1 MAYTPKTWKDLPDET
16 TPIKASDLNHME
28 TGIYN
33 NSKIGNENNSKI
45 GNLNSLTTQNKSSTV
60 DAINEIENLFES
72 LKDELFYKNG
82 DIWIVPDGYS
92 IITGGHVTAGKKE
105 IAFSIYTPKSMK
117 NINSVTVS
125 NAKITARQNGNYLVD
140 SKIVNLKLQKRTDNC
155 LYVLYTSPSEIS
167 NATNNDT
174 VAIAFGN
181 GTFTFSSTSVASD
194 EESSDL
200 ETI

>member
-1 MAYTPKTWKDLPDET
+1 MAYTQKIWKDLPDET
-16 TPIKASDLNHME
+16 TPIKAADLNHIE

-33 NSKIGNENNSKI
+33 NSVDIGTKSE
-45 GNLNSLTTQNKSSTV
+45 LTTIDKTNLVK
-60 DAINEIENLFES
+60 AINEIESSFKS

-82 DIWIVPDGYS
+82 DTWVVPDGYS
-92 IITGGHVTAGKKE
+92 IIAGGHITAAKKE

-125 NAKITARQNGNYLVD
+125 NAKITVRQNGNYLVD

-155 LYVLYTSPSEIS
+155 LYVRYTSPSEIS
-167 NATNNDT
+167 NATNNDA
-174 VAIAFGN
+174 VAVAFGN

>member
-1 MAYTPKTWKDLPDET
+1 MAYTQKIWKDLPDET
-16 TPIKASDLNHME
+16 TPIKATDLNHIE

-33 NSKIGNENNSKI
+33 NSVDIGTKSE
-45 GNLNSLTTQNKSSTV
+45 LTTTDKTNLVK
-60 DAINEIENLFES
+60 AINEIESSFKS

-82 DIWIVPDGYS
+82 DTWAVPVGYS
-92 IITGGHVTAGKKE
+92 IIAGGHITAGKKE

-125 NAKITARQNGNYLVD
+125 NAKITVRQNGNYLVD
-140 SKIVNLKLQKRTDNC
+140 DKIVNLKLEKRTDNC
-155 LYVLYTSPSEIS
+155 LYARYTAPSEIT

-174 VAIAFGN
+174 VAVAFGN
-181 GTFTFSSTSVASD
+181 GTFTFSSTSVVSD

>member
-1 MAYTPKTWKDLPDET
+1 MAYTSKIWKDLPDET
-16 TPIKASDLNHME
+16 TPIKATDLNHIE

-33 NSKIGNENNSKI
+33 NSVDIGTKSE
-45 GNLNSLTTQNKSSTV
+45 LTTTDKTNLVK
-60 DAINEIENLFES
+60 AINEIESSFKS

-82 DIWIVPDGYS
+82 DTWVVPDGYS
-92 IITGGHVTAGKKE
+92 IITGGHITAAKKE

-125 NAKITARQNGNYLVD
+125 NAKITVRQNGNYLVD
-140 SKIVNLKLQKRTDNC
+140 SKIVNLELQKRTDNC
-155 LYVLYTSPSEIS
+155 LYVRYTSPSEIT

-174 VAIAFGN
+174 VAVAFGN
-181 GTFTFSSTSVASD
+181 GTFTFSSTSVSSD
-194 EESSDL
+194 EGSSDL

>member
-1 MAYTPKTWKDLPDET
+1 MAYTQKIWKDLPDET
-16 TPIKASDLNHME
+16 TPIKATDLNHIE

-33 NSKIGNENNSKI
+33 NSVDIGTKSE
-45 GNLNSLTTQNKSSTV
+45 LTTIDKTNLVK
-60 DAINEIENLFES
+60 AINEIESSFKS

-82 DIWIVPDGYS
+82 DTWVVPDGYS
-92 IITGGHVTAGKKE
+92 IIAGGHITAAKKE

-125 NAKITARQNGNYLVD
+125 NAKITVRQNGNYLVD
-140 SKIVNLKLQKRTDNC
+140 DKIVNLVLEKRTDNC
-155 LYVLYTSPSEIS
+155 LYARYISSSEIS

-174 VAIAFGN
+174 VAVAFGN

>member
-1 MAYTPKTWKDLPDET
+1 MAYTQKIWKDLPDET
-16 TPIKASDLNHME
+16 TPIKATDLNHIE

-33 NSKIGNENNSKI
+33 NSVDIGTKSE
-45 GNLNSLTTQNKSSTV
+45 LTTIDKTNLVK
-60 DAINEIENLFES
+60 AINEIESSFKS

-82 DIWIVPDGYS
+82 DTWVVPDGYS
-92 IITGGHVTAGKKE
+92 IIAGGHITAAKKE

-125 NAKITARQNGNYLVD
+125 NAKITVRQNGNYLVD
-140 SKIVNLKLQKRTDNC
+140 NKIVNLVLEKRTDNC
-155 LYVLYTSPSEIS
+155 LYARYTSPSEIS

-174 VAIAFGN
+174 VAVAFGN

-194 EESSDL
+194 EGSSDL

>member
-1 MAYTPKTWKDLPDET
+1 MAYTSKIWKDLPDET
-16 TPIKASDLNHME
+16 TPIKATDLNHIE

-33 NSKIGNENNSKI
+33 NSIDIGTKSE
-45 GNLNSLTTQNKSSTV
+45 LTTTDKTNLVK
-60 DAINEIENLFES
+60 AINEIENSFKS

-82 DIWIVPDGYS
+82 DTWVVPDGYS
-92 IITGGHVTAGKKE
+92 IIAGGHITAAKKE

-125 NAKITARQNGNYLVD
+125 NAKITVRQNGNYLVD
-140 SKIVNLKLQKRTDNC
+140 SKIVNLTLEKRTDNC
-155 LYVLYTSPSEIS
+155 LYARYISPSEIS
-167 NATNNDT
+167 NAINNDT
-174 VAIAFGN
+174 VAVAFGN

-194 EESSDL
+194 EGSSDL

>member
-1 MAYTPKTWKDLPDET
+1 MAYTPKIWKDLPDET
-16 TPIKASDLNHME
+16 TPIKATDLNHIE

-33 NSKIGNENNSKI
+33 NSVDIGTKSE
-45 GNLNSLTTQNKSSTV
+45 LTTIDKTNLVK
-60 DAINEIENLFES
+60 AINEIESSFKS

-82 DIWIVPDGYS
+82 DTWVVPDGYS
-92 IITGGHVTAGKKE
+92 IIAGGHITAAKKE

-117 NINSVTVS
+117 NINSITVS
-125 NAKITARQNGNYLVD
+125 NAKITVRQNGNYLVD

-155 LYVLYTSPSEIS
+155 LYVLYTSPSDIS

-174 VAIAFGN
+174 VAVAFGN

-194 EESSDL
+194 EGSSEL

>member
-1 MAYTPKTWKDLPDET
+1 MAYTQKIWKDLPDET
-16 TPIKASDLNHME
+16 TPIKATDLNHIE

-33 NSKIGNENNSKI
+33 NSVDIGTKSE
-45 GNLNSLTTQNKSSTV
+45 LTTTDKTNLVK
-60 DAINEIENLFES
+60 AINEIESSFKS

-82 DIWIVPDGYS
+82 DTWVVPVGYS
-92 IITGGHVTAGKKE
+92 IIAGGHITSAKKE

-125 NAKITARQNGNYLVD
+125 NAKITVRQNGNYLVND
-140 SKIVNLKLQKRTDNC
+140 QIVNLALEKRTDNC
-155 LYVLYTSPSEIS
+155 LYARYTSPSEIT
-167 NATNNDT
+167 NATNNDALA
-174 VAIAFGN
+174 VAFGN

-194 EESSDL
+194 EGSSDL

>member
-1 MAYTPKTWKDLPDET
+1 MAYTPKIWKDLPDET
-16 TPIKASDLNHME
+16 TPIKATDLNHIE

-33 NSKIGNENNSKI
+33 NSVDIGTKSE
-45 GNLNSLTTQNKSSTV
+45 LTTIDKTNLVK
-60 DAINEIENLFES
+60 AINEIESSFKS

-82 DIWIVPDGYS
+82 DTWVVPDGYS
-92 IITGGHVTAGKKE
+92 IIAGGHITAAKKE

-117 NINSVTVS
+117 NINSITVS
-125 NAKITARQNGNYLVD
+125 NAKITVRQNGNYLVD

-174 VAIAFGN
+174 VAVAFGN

>member
-1 MAYTPKTWKDLPDET
+1 MAYTSKIWKDLPDET
-16 TPIKASDLNHME
+16 TPIKATDLNHIE

-33 NSKIGNENNSKI
+33 NSVDIGTKSE
-45 GNLNSLTTQNKSSTV
+45 LTTIDKTNLVK
-60 DAINEIENLFES
+60 AINEIESSFKS

-82 DIWIVPDGYS
+82 DTWVVPVGYS
-92 IITGGHVTAGKKE
+92 IITGGHITSAKKE

-125 NAKITARQNGNYLVD
+125 NAKITVRQNGNYLIND
-140 SKIVNLKLQKRTDNC
+140 QIVNLVLEKRTDNC
-155 LYVLYTSPSEIS
+155 LYARYTSPSEIS

-174 VAIAFGN
+174 VAVAFGN
-181 GTFTFSSTSVASD
+181 GTFTFSSTNVASD

>member
-1 MAYTPKTWKDLPDET
+1 MAYTSKIWKDLPDET
-16 TPIKASDLNHME
+16 TPIKATDLNHIE

-33 NSKIGNENNSKI
+33 NSIDIGTKSE
-45 GNLNSLTTQNKSSTV
+45 LTTIDKTNLVK
-60 DAINEIENLFES
+60 AINEIENSFKS

-82 DIWIVPDGYS
+82 DTWVVPDGYS
-92 IITGGHVTAGKKE
+92 IITGGHITAAKKE

-125 NAKITARQNGNYLVD
+125 NAKITVRQNGNYLVD
-140 SKIVNLKLQKRTDNC
+140 SKIVNLELQKRTDNC
-155 LYVLYTSPSEIS
+155 LYARYISSSEIT
-167 NATNNDT
+167 NATNNDALA
-174 VAIAFGN
+174 VAFGN

-194 EESSDL
+194 EENSDL

>member
-1 MAYTPKTWKDLPDET
+1 MAYTSKIWKDLPDET
-16 TPIKASDLNHME
+16 TPIKAADLNHIE

-33 NSKIGNENNSKI
+33 NSVDIGTKSE
-45 GNLNSLTTQNKSSTV
+45 LTTIDKTNLVK
-60 DAINEIENLFES
+60 AINEIESSFKS

-82 DIWIVPDGYS
+82 DTWVVPDGYS
-92 IITGGHVTAGKKE
+92 IITGGHITAAKKE

-125 NAKITARQNGNYLVD
+125 NAKITVRQNGNYLVD
-140 SKIVNLKLQKRTDNC
+140 SKIVNLELQKRTDNC
-155 LYVLYTSPSEIS
+155 LYARYTSPSEIT

-174 VAIAFGN
+174 VAVAFGN

-194 EESSDL
+194 EGSSDL

>member
-1 MAYTPKTWKDLPDET
+1 MAYTSKIWKDLPDET
-16 TPIKASDLNHME
+16 TPIKATDLNHIE

-33 NSKIGNENNSKI
+33 NSVDIGTKSE
-45 GNLNSLTTQNKSSTV
+45 LTTIDKTNLVK
-60 DAINEIENLFES
+60 AINEIESSFKS

-82 DIWIVPDGYS
+82 DTWVVPTGYS
-92 IITGGHVTAGKKE
+92 IIAGGHITSAKKE

-125 NAKITARQNGNYLVD
+125 NAKITVRQNGNYLVD
-140 SKIVNLKLQKRTDNC
+140 DKIVNLVLEKRTDNC
-155 LYVLYTSPSEIS
+155 LYARYISSSEIS

-174 VAIAFGN
+174 VAVAFGN

>member
-1 MAYTPKTWKDLPDET
+1 MAYTPKIWKDLPDET
-16 TPIKASDLNHME
+16 TPIKATDLNHIE

-33 NSKIGNENNSKI
+33 NSKIGDENNSKI

-82 DIWIVPDGYS
+82 DIWVVPDGYS

-181 GTFTFSSTSVASD
+181 GTFTFNSTSVVSD
-194 EESSDL
+194 EESSDV

>member
-1 MAYTPKTWKDLPDET
+1 MAYTQKIWKDLPDET
-16 TPIKASDLNHME
+16 TPIKATDLNHIE

-33 NSKIGNENNSKI
+33 NSVDIGTKSE
-45 GNLNSLTTQNKSSTV
+45 LTTTDKTNLVK
-60 DAINEIENLFES
+60 AINEIESSFKS

-82 DIWIVPDGYS
+82 DTWVVPVGYS
-92 IITGGHVTAGKKE
+92 IIAGGHITSAKKE

-125 NAKITARQNGNYLVD
+125 NAKITVRQNGNYLIND
-140 SKIVNLKLQKRTDNC
+140 QIVNLTLEKRTDNC
-155 LYVLYTSPSEIS
+155 LYARYTSSSEIS

-174 VAIAFGN
+174 VAVAFGN

-194 EESSDL
+194 KESSDL

>member
-1 MAYTPKTWKDLPDET
+1 MAYTQKNWKDLPDET
-16 TPIKASDLNHME
+16 TPIKAADLNHIE

-33 NSKIGNENNSKI
+33 NSVDIGAKSE
-45 GNLNSLTTQNKSSTV
+45 LTTIDKTNLVK
-60 DAINEIENLFES
+60 AINEIESSFKS

-82 DIWIVPDGYS
+82 DTWVVPDGYS
-92 IITGGHVTAGKKE
+92 IIAGGHITAAKKE

-125 NAKITARQNGNYLVD
+125 NAKITVRQNGNYLVD
-140 SKIVNLKLQKRTDNC
+140 SKIVNLALEKRTDNC
-155 LYVLYTSPSEIS
+155 LYARYISPSEIS
-167 NATNNDT
+167 NATNND
-174 VAIAFGN
+174 VLAVAFGN

>member
-1 MAYTPKTWKDLPDET
+1 MAYTPKVWKDLPDET
-16 TPIKASDLNHME
+16 TPIKATDLNHIE

-33 NSKIGNENNSKI
+33 SSTIGEENNSKI
-45 GNLNSLTTQNKSSTV
+45 GNLNSLTTQNKNSAV
-60 DAINEIENLFES
+60 EAINEIENSFKS

-82 DIWIVPDGYS
+82 ETWTVPDGYS
-92 IITGGHVTAGKKE
+92 IIAGGHVTNTKTE

-117 NINSVTVS
+117 NINSVTVK
-125 NAKITARQNGNYLVD
+125 NAKITARQNGNYLLD
-140 SKIVNLKLQKRTDNC
+140 SQIVNLKLQKRTDNC
-155 LYVLYTSPSEIS
+155 LYALYNSPSAMS
-167 NATNNDT
+167 SATNNDA

>member
-1 MAYTPKTWKDLPDET
+1 MAYTPKVWKDLPDET
-16 TPIKASDLNHME
+16 TPIKATDLNHIE

-33 NSKIGNENNSKI
+33 NSVDIGTKSE
-45 GNLNSLTTQNKSSTV
+45 LTTIDKTNLVK
-60 DAINEIENLFES
+60 AINEIESSFKS

-82 DIWIVPDGYS
+82 DTWVVPDGYS
-92 IITGGHVTAGKKE
+92 IIAGGHITAAKKE

-125 NAKITARQNGNYLVD
+125 NAKITVRQNGNYLVD
-140 SKIVNLKLQKRTDNC
+140 NKIVNLVLEKRTDNC
-155 LYVLYTSPSEIS
+155 LYARYTSSSEIS
-167 NATNNDT
+167 NATNNDN
-174 VAIAFGN
+174 VAVAFGN

>member
-1 MAYTPKTWKDLPDET
+1 MNYTPKVWKDLPDET
-16 TPIKASDLNHME
+16 TPIKATDLNHIE

-33 NSKIGNENNSKI
+33 NSIDIGTKSE
-45 GNLNSLTTQNKSSTV
+45 LTTTDKTNLVK
-60 DAINEIENLFES
+60 AINEIESSFKS

-82 DIWIVPDGYS
+82 DTWVVPDGYS
-92 IITGGHVTAGKKE
+92 IITGGHITAAKKE

-125 NAKITARQNGNYLVD
+125 NAKITVRQNGNYLVD
-140 SKIVNLKLQKRTDNC
+140 SKIVNLELQKRTDNC
-155 LYVLYTSPSEIS
+155 LYARYISSSEIS

-174 VAIAFGN
+174 VAVAFGN

>member
-1 MAYTPKTWKDLPDET
+1 MAYTQKIWKDLPDET
-16 TPIKASDLNHME
+16 TPIKATDLNHIE

-33 NSKIGNENNSKI
+33 NSVDIGAKSE
-45 GNLNSLTTQNKSSTV
+45 LTTIDKTNLVK
-60 DAINEIENLFES
+60 AINEIENSFKS

-82 DIWIVPDGYS
+82 DTWVVPTGYS
-92 IITGGHVTAGKKE
+92 IITGGHITAAKKE

-125 NAKITARQNGNYLVD
+125 NAKITVRQNGNYLIND
-140 SKIVNLKLQKRTDNC
+140 QIVNLVLEKRTDNC
-155 LYVLYTSPSEIS
+155 LYARYTSSSEIS

-174 VAIAFGN
+174 VAVAFGN

-194 EESSDL
+194 EGSSDL

>member
-1 MAYTPKTWKDLPDET
+1 MAYTPKVWKDLPDET
-16 TPIKASDLNHME
+16 TPIKATDLNHIE

-33 NSKIGNENNSKI
+33 NSTIGDENNSKI
-45 GNLNSLTTQNKSSTV
+45 GNLNSLTTQNKNSAV
-60 DAINEIENLFES
+60 DAINEIESLFES

-82 DIWIVPDGYS
+82 DTWAVPVGYS
-92 IITGGHVTAGKKE
+92 IITGGHITAAKKE

-125 NAKITARQNGNYLVD
+125 NAKITVRQNGNYLVND
-140 SKIVNLKLQKRTDNC
+140 QIVNLVLEKRTDNC
-155 LYVLYTSPSEIS
+155 LYARYTSSSEIS

-174 VAIAFGN
+174 VAVAFGN

>member
-1 MAYTPKTWKDLPDET
+1 MAYTSKIWKDLPDET
-16 TPIKASDLNHME
+16 TPIKAADLNHIE

-33 NSKIGNENNSKI
+33 NSVDIGAKSE
-45 GNLNSLTTQNKSSTV
+45 LTTIDKTNLVK
-60 DAINEIENLFES
+60 AINEIESSFKS

-82 DIWIVPDGYS
+82 DTWVVPTGYS
-92 IITGGHVTAGKKE
+92 IIAGGHITSAKKE

-125 NAKITARQNGNYLVD
+125 NAKITVRQNGNYLIND
-140 SKIVNLKLQKRTDNC
+140 QIVNLVLEKRTDNC
-155 LYVLYTSPSEIS
+155 LYARYTSSSEIS

-174 VAIAFGN
+174 VAVAFGN

-194 EESSDL
+194 
-200 ETI
+200 

>member
-1 MAYTPKTWKDLPDET
+1 MAYTPKIWKDLPDET
-16 TPIKASDLNHME
+16 TPIKATDLNHIE

-33 NSKIGNENNSKI
+33 SSTIGDENNSKI
-45 GNLNSLTTQNKSSTV
+45 GNLNSLTTQNKSSAV
-60 DAINEIENLFES
+60 DAINEIESSFKS

-82 DIWIVPDGYS
+82 DTWVVPDGYS
-92 IITGGHVTAGKKE
+92 IIAGGHITSAKKE

-125 NAKITARQNGNYLVD
+125 NAKITVRQNGNYLVD
-140 SKIVNLKLQKRTDNC
+140 SKIANLVLEKRTDNC
-155 LYVLYTSPSEIS
+155 LYARYTSPSEIT

-174 VAIAFGN
+174 VAVAFGN

>member
-1 MAYTPKTWKDLPDET
+1 MAYTSKIWKDLPDET
-16 TPIKASDLNHME
+16 TPIKATDLNHIE

-33 NSKIGNENNSKI
+33 NSVDIGAKSE
-45 GNLNSLTTQNKSSTV
+45 LTTIDKTNLVK
-60 DAINEIENLFES
+60 AINEIESSFKS

-82 DIWIVPDGYS
+82 DTWVVPVGYS
-92 IITGGHVTAGKKE
+92 IITGGHITAEKKE

-125 NAKITARQNGNYLVD
+125 NAKITVRQNGNYLVD
-140 SKIVNLKLQKRTDNC
+140 DKIVNLKLEKRTDNC
-155 LYVLYTSPSEIS
+155 IYVRYTSPSEIT
-167 NATNNDT
+167 NATNNDALA
-174 VAIAFGN
+174 VAFGN

-194 EESSDL
+194 EGSSDL

>member
-1 MAYTPKTWKDLPDET
+1 MAYTPKVWKDLPDET
-16 TPIKASDLNHME
+16 TPIKATDLNHIE

-33 NSKIGNENNSKI
+33 SSTIGEENNSKI
-45 GNLNSLTTQNKSSTV
+45 GNLNSLTTQNKNSAV
-60 DAINEIENLFES
+60 EAINEIENSFKS

-82 DIWIVPDGYS
+82 DTWAVPDGYS
-92 IITGGHVTAGKKE
+92 IIAGGHITATKKE

-125 NAKITARQNGNYLVD
+125 NAKITVRQNGNYLVD

-155 LYVLYTSPSEIS
+155 LYVLYTSPSEIT
-167 NATNNDT
+167 NATNNDALA
-174 VAIAFGN
+174 VAFGN

>member
-1 MAYTPKTWKDLPDET
+1 MAYTPKVWKDLPDET
-16 TPIKASDLNHME
+16 TPIKATDLNHIE

-33 NSKIGNENNSKI
+33 NSTTGDENNSKI
-45 GNLNSLTTQNKSSTV
+45 GNLNNLTTQNKNSAV
-60 DAINEIENLFES
+60 DAINEIESLFES

-82 DIWIVPDGYS
+82 DTWAVPDGYS
-92 IITGGHVTAGKKE
+92 IVTGGHVTAGKKE

-155 LYVLYTSPSEIS
+155 LYVLYTSTSEIS
-167 NATNNDT
+167 NATNNDA

>member
-1 MAYTPKTWKDLPDET
+1 MAYTPKVWKDLPDET
-16 TPIKASDLNHME
+16 TPIKATDLNHIE

-33 NSKIGNENNSKI
+33 NSVDIGTKSE
-45 GNLNSLTTQNKSSTV
+45 LTTIDKTNLVK
-60 DAINEIENLFES
+60 AINEIESSFKS

-82 DIWIVPDGYS
+82 DTWVVPDGYS
-92 IITGGHVTAGKKE
+92 IITGGHITAAKKE

-125 NAKITARQNGNYLVD
+125 NAKITVRQNGNYLVD
-140 SKIVNLKLQKRTDNC
+140 NKIVNLVLEKRTDNC
-155 LYVLYTSPSEIS
+155 LYARYTSPSEMS

-174 VAIAFGN
+174 VAVAFGN

-194 EESSDL
+194 EESSGL

>member
-1 MAYTPKTWKDLPDET
+1 MAYTSKIWKDLPDET
-16 TPIKASDLNHME
+16 TPIKATDLNHIE

-33 NSKIGNENNSKI
+33 NSVDIGTKSE
-45 GNLNSLTTQNKSSTV
+45 LTTTDKTNLVK
-60 DAINEIENLFES
+60 AINEIESSFKS

-82 DIWIVPDGYS
+82 DTWVVPVGYS
-92 IITGGHVTAGKKE
+92 IIAGGHITSAKKE

-125 NAKITARQNGNYLVD
+125 NAKITVRQNGNYLVD
-140 SKIVNLKLQKRTDNC
+140 DKIVNLTLEKRTDNC
-155 LYVLYTSPSEIS
+155 LYARYTSSSEIS

-174 VAIAFGN
+174 VAVAFGN

>member
-1 MAYTPKTWKDLPDET
+1 MAYTSKIWKDLPDET
-16 TPIKASDLNHME
+16 TPIKATDLNHIE

-33 NSKIGNENNSKI
+33 NSVDIGAKSE
-45 GNLNSLTTQNKSSTV
+45 LTTIDKTNLVK
-60 DAINEIENLFES
+60 AINEIENSFKS

-82 DIWIVPDGYS
+82 DTWVVPDGYS
-92 IITGGHVTAGKKE
+92 IITGGHITAAKKE

-125 NAKITARQNGNYLVD
+125 NAKITVRQNGNYLVD

-174 VAIAFGN
+174 VAVAFGN

>member
-1 MAYTPKTWKDLPDET
+1 MAYTSKIWKDLPDET
-16 TPIKASDLNHME
+16 TPIKATDLNHIE

-33 NSKIGNENNSKI
+33 NSVDIGTKSE
-45 GNLNSLTTQNKSSTV
+45 LTTTDKTNLVK
-60 DAINEIENLFES
+60 AINEIESSFKS

-82 DIWIVPDGYS
+82 DTWVVPVGYS
-92 IITGGHVTAGKKE
+92 IIAGGHITSAKKE

-125 NAKITARQNGNYLVD
+125 NAKITVRQNGNYLIND
-140 SKIVNLKLQKRTDNC
+140 QIVNLTLEKRTDNC
-155 LYVLYTSPSEIS
+155 LYARYTSSSEIS

-174 VAIAFGN
+174 VAVAFGN

-194 EESSDL
+194 KESSDL

>member
-1 MAYTPKTWKDLPDET
+1 MAYTSKIWKDLPDET
-16 TPIKASDLNHME
+16 TPIKATDLNHIE

-33 NSKIGNENNSKI
+33 NSVDIGTKSE
-45 GNLNSLTTQNKSSTV
+45 LTTTDKTNLVK
-60 DAINEIENLFES
+60 AINEIESSFKS

-82 DIWIVPDGYS
+82 DTLVVPDGYS
-92 IITGGHVTAGKKE
+92 IIAGGHITAAKKE

-125 NAKITARQNGNYLVD
+125 NAKITVRQNGNYLVD
-140 SKIVNLKLQKRTDNC
+140 SKIVNLALEKRTDNC
-155 LYVLYTSPSEIS
+155 LYARYISPSEIT

-174 VAIAFGN
+174 VAVAFGN

-194 EESSDL
+194 KESSDL

>member
-1 MAYTPKTWKDLPDET
+1 MAYTQKIWKDLPDET
-16 TPIKASDLNHME
+16 TPIKATDLNHIE

-33 NSKIGNENNSKI
+33 NSVDIGTKSE
-45 GNLNSLTTQNKSSTV
+45 LTTIDKTNLVK
-60 DAINEIENLFES
+60 AINEIESSFKS

-82 DIWIVPDGYS
+82 DTWVVPVGYS
-92 IITGGHVTAGKKE
+92 IITGGHITAAKKE

-125 NAKITARQNGNYLVD
+125 NAKITVRQNGNYLIND
-140 SKIVNLKLQKRTDNC
+140 QIVNLVLEKRTDNC
-155 LYVLYTSPSEIS
+155 LYARYTSPSEIS

-174 VAIAFGN
+174 VAVAFGN
-181 GTFTFSSTSVASD
+181 GTFTFSSTNVASD

>member
-1 MAYTPKTWKDLPDET
+1 MAYTQKIWKDLPDET
-16 TPIKASDLNHME
+16 TPIKATDLNHIE

-33 NSKIGNENNSKI
+33 NSVDIGTKSE
-45 GNLNSLTTQNKSSTV
+45 LTTIDKTNLVK
-60 DAINEIENLFES
+60 AINEIENSFKS

-82 DIWIVPDGYS
+82 DTWVVPTGYS
-92 IITGGHVTAGKKE
+92 IITGGHITSAKKE

-125 NAKITARQNGNYLVD
+125 NAKITVRQNGNYLIND
-140 SKIVNLKLQKRTDNC
+140 QIVNLVLEKRTDNC
-155 LYVLYTSPSEIS
+155 LYARYTSSSEIS

-174 VAIAFGN
+174 VAVAFGN
-181 GTFTFSSTSVASD
+181 GTFTFSSTSVVSD